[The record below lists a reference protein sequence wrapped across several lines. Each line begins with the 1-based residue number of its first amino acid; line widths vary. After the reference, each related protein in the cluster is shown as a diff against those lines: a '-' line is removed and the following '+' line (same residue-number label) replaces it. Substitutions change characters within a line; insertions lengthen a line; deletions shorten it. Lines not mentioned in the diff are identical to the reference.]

1 MSLRWATPVSLGRN
15 KCRMARNKCRMAENK
30 CRMSK
35 GGVRSLVGLLVIAT
49 ATAAASLFAGCSNS
63 NDPPTPP
70 QSLPGV
76 ITVSSHAFGDGQQI
90 PPAYTCDGA
99 GISPPLRWS
108 GLPAA
113 TGSIAIVVD
122 DPDAPGGT
130 FVHWV
135 VADIPSGMS
144 GVGPG
149 QVPEGG
155 VEVTNSSKAK
165 PYFGPCP
172 PSGTHHYRF
181 SVYAL
186 PRSARLPADESMDD
200 TLTAIYDHAIASG
213 RLVGLYTHRS

>member
-1 MSLRWATPVSLGRN
+1 MSLRWATPVSDGRN
-15 KCRMARNKCRMAENK
+15 KCRMAGNKCRMG
-30 CRMSK
+30 K
-35 GGVRSLVGLLVIAT
+35 GGVRSLVGFLVTAM

-63 NDPPTPP
+63 DDPPTPP

-90 PPAYTCDGA
+90 PRAYTCDGA

-108 GLPAA
+108 GLPPA

-122 DPDAPGGT
+122 DPDASGGT

-135 VADIPSGMS
+135 VADISPGVSGIR
-144 GVGPG
+144 PG
-149 QVPEGG
+149 EVPEGS
-155 VEVTNSSKAK
+155 VEVTNSSRAK
-165 PYFGPCP
+165 SYFGPCP

-186 PRSARLPADESMDD
+186 PRGARLPADASMDD

-213 RLVGLYTHRS
+213 RVVGLYASS